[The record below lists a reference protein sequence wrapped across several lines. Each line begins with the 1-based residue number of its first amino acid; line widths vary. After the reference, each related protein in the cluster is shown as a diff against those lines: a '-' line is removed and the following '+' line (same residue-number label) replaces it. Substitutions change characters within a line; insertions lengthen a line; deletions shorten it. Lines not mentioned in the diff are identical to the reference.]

1 MTADQPFPCDL
12 LILYS
17 QTEDNKCY
25 ITTANLDGETNLKPK
40 EVPNGLPEFNVE
52 DINNLEAVI
61 EYEKP
66 NENLYDFVGKLVV
79 NNQEQYL
86 IFFK

>member
-1 MTADQPFPCDL
+1 MK
-12 LILYS
+12 I
-17 QTEDNKCY
+17 
-25 ITTANLDGETNLKPK
+25 
-40 EVPNGLPEFNVE
+40 E
-52 DINNLEAVI
+52 DIDKLKRPI
-61 EYEKP
+61 